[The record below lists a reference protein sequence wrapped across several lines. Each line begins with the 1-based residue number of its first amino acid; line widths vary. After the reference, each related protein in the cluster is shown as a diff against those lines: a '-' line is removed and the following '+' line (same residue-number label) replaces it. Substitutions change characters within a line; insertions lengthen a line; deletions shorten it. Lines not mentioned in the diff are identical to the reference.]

1 VTRRAASPAVAGTAA
16 RAASRPGAPRLAAAP
31 SQVTYGWA
39 ELDAIEHAQS
49 FTVSRLA
56 RLDLLEQVPAYFG
69 LSVARLRAAEAEQE
83 TT

>member
-1 VTRRAASPAVAGTAA
+1 
-16 RAASRPGAPRLAAAP
+16 
-31 SQVTYGWA
+31 VTYGWA